1 MKGSVSHC
9 CAQFL
14 GSIAL
19 AALSLMCS
27 SHALATILEHD
38 FQGDPLGP
46 FSPAGNAATFVAGTG
61 ATISVVSG
69 ANDVFGG
76 GSNQSLKLDAPNS
89 GSAIFYAVHD
99 VDSSSGATTTGT
111 FSIDFYH
118 SMSGGS
124 FQPFTEIKLGTN
136 DGGGFL
142 EQTGIWLGIN
152 GDGNVLIFGSSTIV
166 TDQGISFDQS
176 HNIEVDFNVVPGTF
190 SLSVDGN
197 PLTASSGGI
206 SIFAFNAGV
215 SSINALELSA
225 PSSSRSG
232 TVYVDNILITSIPEP
247 ASVGLLMIGLVAIS
261 WRTRK
266 KGY

>member
-19 AALSLMCS
+19 AALSMMCPD
-27 SHALATILEHD
+27 HALATILEHD
-38 FQGDPLGP
+38 FQGDPVGP
-46 FSPAGNAATFVAGTG
+46 FSPAGNTATFVLGSGAG
-61 ATISVVSG
+61 ISVVTG
-69 ANDVFGG
+69 ANDVFVGG
-76 GSNQSLKLDAPNS
+76 ANQSLKLDAPNS

-99 VDSSSGATTTGT
+99 VDSSNGATTTGT

-124 FQPFTEIKLGTN
+124 FQPFTEIKLGKN
-136 DGGGFL
+136 DGGGFV

-152 GDGNVLIFGSSTIV
+152 GDGNVLIFGSSTVV
-166 TDQGISFDQS
+166 TDQGLSFDQP
-176 HNIEVDFNVVPGTF
+176 HNIVVDFDVIAGTF
-190 SLSVDGN
+190 SASVDN
-197 PLTASSGGI
+197 SPLTASSGGV
-206 SIFAFNAGV
+206 SVFAFSAAV

-232 TVYVDNILITSIPEP
+232 SVFIDNILITNIPEP
-247 ASVGLLMIGLVAIS
+247 ASAGLLLIGLVS
-261 WRTRK
+261 MGWRARN
-266 KGY
+266 